1 MIDRLERR
9 AYTQAELFTECV
21 NIATDLLRENPNN
34 EVLIQYLRDA
44 RILQVGNLNANVLSA
59 PGFHYA
65 VQQLINNI
73 RNMLG
78 EERHAV
84 VLNQP
89 LRGGRFNQR
98 QTALLNTLD
107 QHVRDFVRNL
117 VLRDDILSA
126 FSRDNVD
133 DVVQVLIDND
143 AIDNETINATNRFIN
158 FVIDERE
165 IAIAHN
171 FRPRVTNRRL
181 GVHNTGL
188 CETVY

>member
-84 VLNQP
+84 VL
-89 LRGGRFNQR
+89 
-98 QTALLNTLD
+98 
-107 QHVRDFVRNL
+107 
-117 VLRDDILSA
+117 LS
-126 FSRDNVD
+126 
-133 DVVQVLIDND
+133 LIH
-143 AIDNETINATNRFIN
+143 I
-158 FVIDERE
+158 
-165 IAIAHN
+165 
-171 FRPRVTNRRL
+171 
-181 GVHNTGL
+181 
-188 CETVY
+188 